1 MIPEHIAN
9 RSLEGSPGG
18 MIETVKRAFIVALR
32 ELLTG
37 TSLSDGENS
46 VKVDMEYP
54 MEKTQYPAIFVQFSF
69 RQIRPSG
76 VDTVIYQ
83 SEEGEYVREWHFE
96 GSVTLQIFALSSLE
110 RDRISDAFIED
121 FAFASPPDE
130 TIVMSSKQ
138 AKKTSLAHAL
148 SQNPYVSMTVDQGQ
162 LKPGGQS
169 TSVGVPWDENQL
181 CYEDRF
187 SFDIIG
193 DFQSVWTPDGPIY
206 LRRIDVKPERFE
218 RPLSEW
224 R

>member
-37 TSLSDGENS
+37 TSLSNGENALQI
-46 VKVDMEYP
+46 DMEYP

-69 RQIRPSG
+69 STLRPSG
-76 VDTVIYQ
+76 VDPVIYQ

-96 GSVTLQIFALSSLE
+96 GRVTLQIFALSSLE

-130 TIVMSSKQ
+130 TIIRLPKQ
-138 AKKTSLAHAL
+138 KQKTSLAHAL

-162 LKPGGQS
+162 LRPGGQS

-193 DFQSVWTPDGPIY
+193 DFQSIWAPDGTY
-206 LRRIDVKPERFE
+206 RLKRIDIEPERFE
-218 RPLSEW
+218 RSLSEW

>member
-9 RSLEGSPGG
+9 RRLEGSPGG

-46 VKVDMEYP
+46 INIDMEYP
-54 MEKTQYPAIFVQFSF
+54 MEKTQYPSIFVQFSF
-69 RQIRPSG
+69 RNLRPSG
-76 VDTVIYQ
+76 VDPVIFQ
-83 SEEGEYVREWHFE
+83 GENGEYVREWHFE
-96 GSVTLQIFALSSLE
+96 GSVTIQVFALSSLE

-130 TIVMSSKQ
+130 TIVRPTKNRQ
-138 AKKTSLAHAL
+138 KTSIAHAL

-169 TSVGVPWDENQL
+169 ISVGVPWDENQL

-187 SFDIIG
+187 SFDVVG
-193 DFQSVWTPDGPIY
+193 DFQSVWQPDGAFY
-206 LRRIDVKPERFE
+206 LKRIDVLPERFE